1 MLKNNCIFQV
11 RHYDDVGTAMTTKYS
26 CYYYYYFYCY
36 GYGYGYGYYHCHDS
50 CCCSD
55 VEHSSHFCCYKNVTF
70 QLW

>member
-11 RHYDDVGTAMTTKYS
+11 RYYDDDVGTAMTTKY
-26 CYYYYYFYCY
+26 YH
-36 GYGYGYGYYHCHDS
+36 YGYGYYHCRDG

-55 VEHSSHFCCYKNVTF
+55 VENSSHFCCYKNVTF